1 MVEDFNTICDMVK
14 QFEKPNHIFIV
25 RVIDKLVDKKSVH
38 RYFYVKNHEELN
50 NLKSTIDTLCKLYNA
65 QAFIDLNSRHIN
77 QVMTKTLKNL
87 AEHVYI
93 MNSPSI
99 KDVIDYS
106 TTATTS
112 YDNNQII
119 VYHPN

>member
-1 MVEDFNTICDMVK
+1 MVKDFDTICDMVK

-25 RVIDKLVDKKSVH
+25 RVINKLVGKKSIH
-38 RYFYVKNHEELN
+38 RYFYIKNHEELN
-50 NLKSTIDTLCKLYNA
+50 NLKSTIDTLCKLYDA
-65 QAFIDLNSRHIN
+65 QAFIDLNSRHVK

-99 KDVIDYS
+99 NDIINYS
-106 TTATTS
+106 AATTTS
-112 YDNNQII
+112 YDNHQI
-119 VYHPN
+119 VMYHPN